1 MDKKLLSCPHCD
13 GFVTAFM
20 DNYGKYA
27 IHCAACN
34 MYFGVE
40 LECGVEL
47 EDGWLATYP
56 DTDAL
61 IVAWNQRAPAV
72 EWAPNRRR
80 SPIEILSKFF
90 NCI

>member
-1 MDKKLLSCPHCD
+1 MDKKLLSCQHC
-13 GFVTAFM
+13 GGEVTAFM

-56 DTDAL
+56 DTDTLAA
-61 IVAWNQRAPAV
+61 AWNQRAPV
-72 EWAPNRRR
+72 VDWVPVGERLPE
-80 SPIEILSKFF
+80 PPDEG
-90 NCI
+90 